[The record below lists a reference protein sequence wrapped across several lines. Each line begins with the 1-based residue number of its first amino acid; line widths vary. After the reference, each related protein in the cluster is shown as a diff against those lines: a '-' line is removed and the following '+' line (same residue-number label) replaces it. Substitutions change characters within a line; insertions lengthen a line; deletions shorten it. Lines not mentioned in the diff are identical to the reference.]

1 MKTVAFRFAI
11 LIIVTFHPILT
22 AQAGKSNPQ
31 KLNSKLSNQAVS
43 YETDGHYWTVLV
55 VATMLHIKDAKVVA
69 FNSEYPDNVIN
80 EDGYCVRGRL
90 TFLLPGPQKKVHA
103 LTGGDPEV
111 ERAKSFRMLQE
122 ATDARSIGI
131 ASHRLGD
138 SYSHINDK
146 TGRMYPNV
154 LGHVFRWQEPDKIRN
169 NAKRYL
175 AYVYSLVK
183 GMGGPEAK
191 IDMTVFNYIAEHG
204 MSSDDNSAIL
214 KAEYNLLNSSVAFN
228 VARNQVTQV
237 QQYLT
242 ERMTHEDR
250 SYITHSN
257 TDEKKRTTITII
269 LTPRYYMGQNARL
282 EEPSPAKE
290 NDKIELN
297 H

>member
-1 MKTVAFRFAI
+1 MKTVVLHFAI
-11 LIIVTFHPILT
+11 LIVVSLHPIHT
-22 AQAGKSNPQ
+22 AVACKNNPQ
-31 KLNSKLSNQAVS
+31 ELNAILFNHAVC

-55 VATMLHIKDAKVVA
+55 VATMLKVQDAKVVA

-80 EDGYCVRGRL
+80 EDGYSVRGRL

-103 LTGGDPEV
+103 LTGGDPEI

-138 SYSHINDK
+138 SYSHVNER

-154 LGHVFRWQEPDKIRN
+154 LGHIFRWQEPDKIRN

-175 AYVYSLVK
+175 SYVCALVK
-183 GMGGPEAK
+183 GMGGSEAK

-204 MSSDDNSAIL
+204 LSSDDNSAIL
-214 KAEYNLLNSSVAFN
+214 KAEFNLLNGSPAFN
-228 VARNQVTQV
+228 VARNQITLV

-250 SYITHSN
+250 SFITHSN

-269 LTPRYYMGQNARL
+269 LTPRYYMGQNARVESL
-282 EEPSPAKE
+282 SPVNEE
-290 NDKIELN
+290 DKIELN
-297 H
+297 Y